1 MKWKSRL
8 IVIATAITML
18 LSATTAFADTAS
30 SNIEQAP
37 KFSQTQS
44 VEARG
49 WPKSHL
55 LSQVTSGTLTQVQE
69 NAIQSAILTPPKVGA
84 AEGKLMRGNNGGS
97 KTIPVGLVTSRQLT
111 QAQEDAIQSAILTP
125 PKVGV
130 AKGKLKRGDNGGF
143 KTVSIG
149 LVKAR
154 TLTQTQEGA
163 IQCVITRAK

>member
-18 LSATTAFADTAS
+18 LSATAAFADTTS
-30 SNIEQAP
+30 SNIVQAP

-44 VEARG
+44 DVVHG
-49 WPKSHL
+49 WPKSDL
-55 LSQVTSGTLTQVQE
+55 VCLVTSRTLTQAQKD
-69 NAIQSAILTPPKVGA
+69 AIQIAILTPPKVGA
-84 AEGKLMRGNNGGS
+84 AEVK
-97 KTIPVGLVTSRQLT
+97 LT